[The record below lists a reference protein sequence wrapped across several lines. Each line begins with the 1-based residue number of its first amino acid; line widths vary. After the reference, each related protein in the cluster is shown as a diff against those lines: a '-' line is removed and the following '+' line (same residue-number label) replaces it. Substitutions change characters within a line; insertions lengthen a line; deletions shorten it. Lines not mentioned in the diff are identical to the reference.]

1 MFPAKALL
9 FFLSICYQS
18 MENYLLKTKR
28 SQTHLV
34 FKALEIWLV
43 KYYYHQ
49 RAACRLTGDV
59 CLVIPAKALLYKIL
73 ICYKRPQTHLL
84 MSFSSIRNMNFLIF
98 LLPKINMWSDW

>member
-18 MENYLLKTKR
+18 MENFLLKTER

-73 ICYKRPQTHLL
+73 ICYWSRE
-84 MSFSSIRNMNFLIF
+84 IIF
-98 LLPKINMWSDW
+98 

>member
-1 MFPAKALL
+1 
-9 FFLSICYQS
+9 

-59 CLVIPAKALLYKIL
+59 CLVIPAKALLYKLL
-73 ICYKRPQTHLL
+73 ICYWSMENHFLEVKRPQTHLL

-98 LLPKINMWSDW
+98 LLPKINMWSGW